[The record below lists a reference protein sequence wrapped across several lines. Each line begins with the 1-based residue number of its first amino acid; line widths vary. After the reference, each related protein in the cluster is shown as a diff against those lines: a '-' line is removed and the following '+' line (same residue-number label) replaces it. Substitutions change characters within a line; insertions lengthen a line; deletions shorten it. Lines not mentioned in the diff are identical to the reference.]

1 MKIGLCGTVS
11 VGKTTL
17 VNALKELKQF
27 KDYEFA
33 TERSKYLRDQGI
45 ALNTD
50 STLKGQI
57 VFAAER
63 ALELMKENIITD
75 RTIYDVMAFTFS
87 AESISEFEKREFAN
101 LMSRLVGEYDVVIY
115 VSPEGVDIEDN
126 GVRTIDSKYRD
137 SIDKVIKLMLEH
149 WPPNKLIE
157 IKGTTEERIET
168 IKGAL
173 FL

>member
-17 VNALKELKQF
+17 VNALKELEQF

-87 AESISEFEKREFAN
+87 AESISEFEKREFAT

-157 IKGTTEERIET
+157 VKGTTDERIET

>member
-17 VNALKELKQF
+17 VNALKELEQF

-87 AESISEFEKREFAN
+87 ANSISDFEKRDFAD
-101 LMSRLVGEYDVVIY
+101 LMFRLAKEYDVVIY
-115 VSPEGVDIEDN
+115 VSPEGVEIEDN
-126 GVRTIDSKYRD
+126 GVRTIDAKYRD
-137 SIDKVIKLMLEH
+137 SIDNAIKLMLNE
-149 WPPNKLIE
+149 WPPVKLIE
-157 IKGTTEERIET
+157 VKGSTEERIDT
-168 IKGAL
+168 IISNL
-173 FL
+173 N

>member
-17 VNALKELKQF
+17 VNALKELEQF

-75 RTIYDVMAFTFS
+75 RTIYDVMAFTLS
-87 AESISEFEKREFAN
+87 PNSKSDVEKREFAN
-101 LMSRLVGEYDVVIY
+101 LVSRFAREYDIVIY
-115 VSPEGVDIEDN
+115 VSPEGVEIEDN
-126 GVRTIDSKYRD
+126 GVRTIDAKYRD
-137 SIDKVIKLMLEH
+137 SIDNAIKLMLNE
-149 WPPNKLIE
+149 WPPVKLIE
-157 IKGTTEERIET
+157 VKGSTEERIDT
-168 IKGAL
+168 IISNL
-173 FL
+173 N

>member
-1 MKIGLCGTVS
+1 MKIGLTGTVS
-11 VGKTTL
+11 CGKTTL
-17 VNALKELKQF
+17 VNALKELEQF

-75 RTIYDVMAFTFS
+75 RTIYDVIAFTFS
-87 AESISEFEKREFAN
+87 AESISDFEKREFAN
-101 LMSRLVGEYDVVIY
+101 LASRLTSEYDVVIY

-126 GVRTIDSKYRD
+126 GIRTIDAKYRN
-137 SIDKVIKLMLEH
+137 SIDKAIKLMLEH

-168 IKGAL
+168 IKRAL
-173 FL
+173 FS